1 VTKAAAADR
10 CFVWQGEHLRLHTRV
25 IPRSSRSCIGAV
37 ADGRLRIHLHAP
49 PSDGRANEELIRL
62 IARAFGVPRSA
73 VTITGGARARNKTLR
88 IDRPGTLPPGLR

>member
-1 VTKAAAADR
+1 MTKTIAADR
-10 CFVWQGEHLRLHTRV
+10 CFAWQGEYLRLHARV
-25 IPRSSRSCIGAV
+25 IPRSSRSCIGEV
-37 ADGRLRIHLHAP
+37 ANGRLRIHLHAP
-49 PSDGRANEELIRL
+49 PSNGRANEALIRL